1 MVVLKHLAR
10 TIDRS
15 PFWVRKQ
22 LREKFG
28 TRRRWRWADDKDKD
42 YLRCLAYLQSLS
54 NSKQVK
60 P

>member
-10 TIDRS
+10 KVDQS
-15 PFWVRKQ
+15 PYQVRKQ

-28 TRRRWRWADDKDKD
+28 TRRRWRWPDESDKDFQ
-42 YLRCLAYLQSLS
+42 RCLTYIQSR
-54 NSKQVK
+54 KEK